1 MVVLWIGFLF
11 LLSRFTRPEPNKL
24 RFLQLSIFS
33 IQEPVISNK
42 PLDRGTFMAAAQFV
56 MALNFDAEFEL
67 LSLSAMNAQ
76 SGGTKKGGLVFV
88 RNGKLKMHQE
98 IYDHLSLISISSICA
113 GSIYLH
119 GVDKIA
125 AEILNLPYSDELL
138 DLEGAEDD
146 YMAFKRLCSPVS
158 RFFLLQAKKVQW
170 SAILATFRFLMME
183 GIYDVVNYV
192 AKALNQADAD
202 VLSCTQLLENM
213 QNQEWY
219 AGFCNSLK
227 AFHVSRYPLTKA
239 NLESELPEL
248 A

>member
-1 MVVLWIGFLF
+1 M
-11 LLSRFTRPEPNKL
+11 
-24 RFLQLSIFS
+24 QLSIFS
-33 IQEPVISNK
+33 LQEPVISNK

-56 MALNFDAEFEL
+56 MALNFATEFEL
-67 LSLSAMNAQ
+67 LSLSAMNIQ
-76 SGGTKKGGLVFV
+76 HGNSKKGGLVFV

-119 GVDKIA
+119 SVDKIA
-125 AEILNLPYSDELL
+125 AEILNLPYSDGLL

-170 SAILATFRFLMME
+170 SAILSTFRFFMME
-183 GIYDVVNYV
+183 GIWDVVNYV
-192 AKALNQADAD
+192 AKALNEADAD

-213 QNQEWY
+213 QKQKWY
-219 AGFCNSLK
+219 ADFCNSLK
-227 AFHVSRYPLTKA
+227 TFHESRYPLSKVG
-239 NLESELPEL
+239 LESELPEM